1 MPQLPIS
8 EVLNHP
14 WNILNCQKPLQTL
27 TIPIFINQLKYP
39 VNHLVWG
46 QQITFFIQL
55 SMAGFLQPINRLR
68 VTGKDVTMT
77 PSIQPIQLHN
87 INYAVH
93 METLK

>member
-1 MPQLPIS
+1 MPQLPDTG
-8 EVLNHP
+8 VLNHP
-14 WNILNCQKPLQTL
+14 WNILSRQKPLQTL

-68 VTGKDVTMT
+68 VTGKDVTVT
-77 PSIQPIQLHN
+77 PSLTK
-87 INYAVH
+87 VH
-93 METLK
+93 